1 MNKEFKEK
9 YPEWCND
16 KKKYYMCLSDD
27 IDSLFSCILLQKIKG
42 YKISHFYSFD
52 KMYKADIYKTNKKL
66 CGVDMDLTN
75 GRCWGNHPT
84 GFKNKNSANINV
96 IQGISNVDYFKKYAG
111 STLLQIISYYGVDI
125 KSMTEE
131 AQMVLLAIDTTFK
144 QYAFNSSLSK
154 YYLCD
159 ILELPELYKLC
170 ESYTQQEFYDLIVKY
185 KLHKKII
192 MNEDGKLI
200 TEIDLK
206 GLSNLFDGLS
216 FLLPQ
221 NNFENI
227 NEYYDIGVPVNNLDC
242 TIKKIADG
250 NMIVFSAAMTNKNY
264 IKLSYN

>member
-9 YPEWCND
+9 YPEWCAD
-16 KKKYYMCLSDD
+16 KKKYYMCLTDD
-27 IDSLFSCILLQKIKG
+27 IDSLFSCLLLQKIKG
-42 YKISHFYSFD
+42 YEISHFYSFD
-52 KMYKADIYKTNKKL
+52 KMYKADIYKSNKKL
-66 CGVDMDLTN
+66 CGIDMDLKD

-131 AQMVLLAIDTTFK
+131 AQMVLLCVDTTFK

-154 YYLCD
+154 YYLVD

-170 ESYTQQEFYDLIVKY
+170 TEHTQQEFYDTLLKY
-185 KLHKKII
+185 NLHKKII

-200 TEIDLK
+200 TEIDLD
-206 GLSNLFDGLS
+206 GLSKLFNLS
-216 FLLPQ
+216 FLLPK
-221 NNFENI
+221 NEFELTQ
-227 NEYYDIGVPVNNLDC
+227 EYYDIGVPVNNLDKEN
-242 TIKKIADG
+242 KKIADG
-250 NMIVFSAAMTNKNY
+250 NMSVFSSAMTNRNY